1 MASLIFE
8 ISTQDYDKAK
18 YLKETPKGEDGNQPE
33 PLTITKKANGNIR
46 TMLSNLD
53 FGAKKIINAG
63 TLMTASRTYR
73 IMPIF

>member
-18 YLKETPKGEDGNQPE
+18 YLKETQKAKMEINLNRSQSR
-33 PLTITKKANGNIR
+33 KKANGNIR